1 MYLFFD
7 TETTGLPKKWQAPV
21 TDIDNW
27 PRLVQIAWVLS
38 DADGKELAKHES
50 IIKPEGFLIPTE
62 SSKVHGITT
71 EIAEAEGIDL
81 ETSLDQFV
89 WALKES
95 EILIAHNIKFD
106 EKIVGAE
113 FIRKAFN
120 HNILNMDKICTMQ
133 TATDYCQLPG
143 RYGYKWPKLSELHQ
157 KLFDKDFD
165 NAHNALA
172 DVEAMVRCF
181 FEMKNRGIIK

>member
-7 TETTGLPKKWQAPV
+7 TETTGLPKKWHAPV

-38 DADGKELAKHES
+38 DIDGRELAKHES
-50 IIKPEGFLIPTE
+50 IIKPEGFLIPE
-62 SSKVHGITT
+62 KSSEVHGITT
-71 EIAEAEGIDL
+71 EIAEAMGIDL
-81 ETSLDQFV
+81 KTALDQFV
-89 WALKES
+89 WALKQAKY
-95 EILIAHNIKFD
+95 LVAHNIKFD
-106 EKIVGAE
+106 EKIIGAE

-120 HNILNMDKICTMQ
+120 HNILNIDKICTMQ
-133 TATDYCQLPG
+133 SATDYCQLPG

-172 DVEAMVRCF
+172 DVEAMVKCF
-181 FEMKNRGIIK
+181 FEMKSRGILK